1 MREAELDEAMVDA
14 SGEALAALFSWEAGC
29 LCEHPASN
37 TAASNA
43 TRIANPTLN
52 LRFNVPEPPV
62 GVFP

>member
-1 MREAELDEAMVDA
+1 MREAELDDA

-43 TRIANPTLN
+43 TRKAEHALD
-52 LRFNVPEPPV
+52 LEFNVPEPPV
-62 GVFP
+62 GAFP